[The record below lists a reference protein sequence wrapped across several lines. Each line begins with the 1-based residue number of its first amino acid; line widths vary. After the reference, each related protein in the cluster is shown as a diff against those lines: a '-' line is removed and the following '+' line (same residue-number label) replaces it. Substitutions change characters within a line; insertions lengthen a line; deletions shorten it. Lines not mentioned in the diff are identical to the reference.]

1 VQEINSLS
9 QLLYSLLNKGIFAFT
24 ILYVNDFEMYETN
37 ESNDL
42 PKGAPEPG
50 NKDPFQTL
58 DIAQIALE
66 SANIGIW
73 IIDLATRAF
82 LPSPRTKELFGYAS
96 DNEMSFDAAMSK
108 IPSKYKQRVAA
119 AIENA
124 FTKRGSFSIEFPIT
138 VFGNNKYRWLSILG
152 GCSTDENTCYFS
164 GVILDITDQKHDELR
179 KSKFIGMVSHELK
192 TPLTALKAY
201 IQMLNNWA
209 IKQKDHF
216 TIGALSK
223 VEKQVKKMLNMIN
236 GLLNLSGAE
245 SGKIHLNKQ
254 DFLLNEL
261 ISEVIEET
269 QFITSSDN
277 IVVISGETIRV
288 HADREKIEQVI
299 INLLNNA
306 AKYGDKNSPIEISF
320 KLIENWAQVSIE
332 DRGMGIEPKNIEKL
346 FDPHYRVERK
356 ETENIPGF
364 GIGLY
369 LCAEII
375 KRHKGKIW
383 VESEIGKGSKFM
395 FTLPLN

>member
-1 VQEINSLS
+1 M
-9 QLLYSLLNKGIFAFT
+9 
-24 ILYVNDFEMYETN
+24 NDFEMDETSETN
-37 ESNDL
+37 GL
-42 PKGAPEPG
+42 PKSAAEPG
-50 NKDPFQTL
+50 HEGPFQTL
-58 DIAQIALE
+58 DVAHIALE

-82 LPSPRTKELFGYAS
+82 LPSPRTKELFGYPP

-108 IPSKYKQRVAA
+108 IPGKYKQKVAA

-124 FTKRGSFSIEFPIT
+124 FTKRGNFSIEFPIT
-138 VFGNNKYRWLSILG
+138 VFGNNKYKWLSILG
-152 GCSTDENTCYFS
+152 GCSTDESTSYFS
-164 GVILDITDQKHDELR
+164 GVVLDITEQKNNELR

-201 IQMLNNWA
+201 IQMLNTWA

-277 IVVISGETIRV
+277 IIMIPGETVKV

-299 INLLNNA
+299 INLLSNA
-306 AKYGDKNSPIEISF
+306 AKYSDKNSPIEISCS
-320 KLIENWAQVSIE
+320 LIENWVQVTIK
-332 DRGMGIEPKNIEKL
+332 DTGMGIEPENIEKL

-383 VESEIGKGSKFM
+383 VESETGKGSKFM
-395 FTLPLN
+395 FTLPVS